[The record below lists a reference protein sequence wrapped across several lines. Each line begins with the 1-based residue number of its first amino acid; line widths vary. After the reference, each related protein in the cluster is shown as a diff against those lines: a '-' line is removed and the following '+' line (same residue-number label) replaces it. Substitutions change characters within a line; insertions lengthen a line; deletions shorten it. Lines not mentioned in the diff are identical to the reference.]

1 MPTHRLNAV
10 ALGAGLLVLLIAGPW
25 LVSEIR
31 SLPRGATLAS
41 RADQRVVSLDVGG
54 MTCVAC
60 VSAVTGSLEQVH
72 GVTTVDVRLHEH
84 RAFIVCDRSVQD
96 STLTAAVHRAG
107 PGFLAAVAAN

>member
-1 MPTHRLNAV
+1 MPNHRWNAI
-10 ALGAGLLVLLIAGPW
+10 ALGAGVLLAAIAGPW
-25 LVSEIR
+25 LVGEIR
-31 SLPRGATLAS
+31 SLPRAS
-41 RADQRVVSLDVGG
+41 RADQRIVSLDVGG

-60 VSAVTGSLEQVH
+60 VAAVQGSLEQVH
-72 GVTTVDVRLHEH
+72 GVVTADVRLREH